1 MGPALSFTSRAVH
14 DSYSRTQAVLAQRI
28 ATLTIPMA
36 GILYIVATPIGNLE
50 DITLRALRMLKEAD
64 LIACEDTRHT
74 RKLLSHYHVSKPT
87 ISYHAHNER
96 DRTAELIK
104 KLEEGMNIALVSDAG
119 TPLISDPGFNL
130 VRAAIDNGI
139 RVVPIPGPSAVIT
152 ALLASGL
159 PTTEFA
165 FVGFLPARGSARRA
179 RLKELAGLKSTL
191 VIYEAPHRIK
201 QTIEDARVVFG
212 ERECVIARELTK
224 LHEEFARAM
233 LSEIEIT
240 ASLAR
245 GEIVLLIGPK
255 LEGRNLEQPELP
267 PAHSILE
274 QVQEIIKAEG
284 LDQKDALKRVAR
296 ARGISKSEAYR
307 RMMQERGK

>member
-1 MGPALSFTSRAVH
+1 
-14 DSYSRTQAVLAQRI
+14 
-28 ATLTIPMA
+28 MA

-50 DITLRALRMLKEAD
+50 DITLRALRVLKEAD

-74 RKLLSHYHVSKPT
+74 RKLLSHYQVSKPT
-87 ISYHAHNER
+87 ISYHEHNER
-96 DRTAELIK
+96 DRAAELIK

-139 RVVPIPGPSAVIT
+139 RVVPIPGPSAAIT
-152 ALLASGL
+152 ALSASGL

-224 LHEEFARAM
+224 IHEEFARAM

-245 GEIVLLIGPK
+245 GEIVLLIGPP
-255 LEGRNLEQPELP
+255 LEGRTLEQPELP
-267 PAHSILE
+267 RAHSILE
-274 QVQEIIKAEG
+274 QVQAIIETEG

-307 RMMQERGK
+307 RMMQERAK